1 MARAKRTE
9 RAEARRRYRAAAA
22 ADPENETAEDGS
34 PAAGGA
40 RPAAGSSTKAA
51 TAAPGVRTSFSQAF
65 RQSFRPLNVRED
77 LASLPWIAVHTKAL
91 WLPLL
96 ITFGSTVYIVA
107 TGGNDTIS
115 EFMFAYFI
123 QTPAIGSVFLAG
135 FLAPRS
141 SWLLGAIIGFLSAIC
156 YGILIVAFP
165 TMIPGAATLPTDSQA
180 REVVI
185 SALILS
191 PIIGSFFAAG
201 AAWYRRFLAM
211 SSPNRQRKASQTP
224 KQKPGDGRTRT
235 GSTQKSAAN
244 R

>member
-22 ADPENETAEDGS
+22 DPEIDATEVAA
-34 PAAGGA
+34 PAAGGSTRASSGSTAKATSATPA
-40 RPAAGSSTKAA
+40 RMGF
-51 TAAPGVRTSFSQAF
+51 GEAF
-65 RQSFRPLNVRED
+65 RQSFRPLNVRAD
-77 LASLPWIAVHTKAL
+77 IASLPWIAIHTKAL

-96 ITFGSTVYIVA
+96 ITFGSTIYIVA
-107 TGGNDTIS
+107 TGASDTIA

-156 YGILIVAFP
+156 YAILVLVYP
-165 TMIPGAATLPTDSQA
+165 TMIPGATTVPTGPEATS
-180 REVVI
+180 VVT

-191 PIIGSFFAAG
+191 PVIGSFFAAA
-201 AAWYRRFLAM
+201 AAWYRRFLAF
-211 SSPNRQRKASQTP
+211 SSPNRARKPSQTA
-224 KQKPGDGRTRT
+224 KQKPGDGRTRA
-235 GSTQKSAAN
+235 GSTQKAGAK

>member
-1 MARAKRTE
+1 
-9 RAEARRRYRAAAA
+9 
-22 ADPENETAEDGS
+22 
-34 PAAGGA
+34 
-40 RPAAGSSTKAA
+40 
-51 TAAPGVRTSFSQAF
+51 VRTSFSQAF

-165 TMIPGAATLPTDSQA
+165 TMIPGAAALPTDSQA

-235 GSTQKSAAN
+235 GSTQKAGAK